1 MNSRVSLE
9 VPLHFGENIRMSI
22 LLETRALVK
31 RYSDLT
37 AVDGL
42 NLKIRTGTCFGL
54 LGPNGAG
61 KTTTLE
67 MIEGILPPTT
77 GEIIYR
83 GEKIGRKFSEEIGIQ
98 FQSTALPD
106 YLKVREVLNLF
117 SAFYKKHMS
126 FDELKDLCDL
136 GEFWERDASKLSGG
150 QRQRVLLA
158 LALVNDPEIVFLDE
172 PTTGLDPAA
181 RRRFWELVGLIRKRG
196 KTIVLTTHY
205 MEEAY
210 ELCEEIA
217 IMNKGKVIAEGSPND
232 LLKAHFRGISIRLPK
247 TAELKLEAHSLAGS
261 EVFDR
266 GEAYEI
272 LTEDTNLTLRALL
285 ERSIPLQDIQIRS
298 RNLEDLFLKLT
309 GKGFQ
314 NEEAAS
320 AHQGA

>member
-1 MNSRVSLE
+1 M
-9 VPLHFGENIRMSI
+9 
-22 LLETRALVK
+22 ETRALVK
-31 RYSDLT
+31 RYPTLT

-42 NLKIRTGTCFGL
+42 DLKIRAGICFGL

-67 MIEGILPPTT
+67 MIEGILPATS
-77 GEIIYR
+77 GEILYR

-106 YLKVREVLNLF
+106 YLQVHEVLALF
-117 SAFYKKHMS
+117 SAFYQKHMS
-126 FDELKDLCDL
+126 IEELKGLCDL
-136 GEFWERDASKLSGG
+136 DEFWRRDASKLSGG

-172 PTTGLDPAA
+172 PTTGLDPQA

-210 ELCEEIA
+210 ELCDEIA
-217 IMNKGKVIAEGSPND
+217 IMNHGKVIAEGSPND
-232 LLKAHFRGISIRLPK
+232 LLKTHFRGIAIRLPK
-247 TAELKLEAHSLAGS
+247 NSSIRLAGRS
-261 EVFDR
+261 IDGAEVFDR
-266 GEAYEI
+266 GDAYEI
-272 LTEDTNLTLRALL
+272 LTEDPNRTLKTLL
-285 ERSIPLQDIQIRS
+285 DREIPLQEIQVRS

-309 GKGFQ
+309 GKGF
-314 NEEAAS
+314 NHEEAVRAD
-320 AHQGA
+320 

>member
-1 MNSRVSLE
+1 
-9 VPLHFGENIRMSI
+9 MSI

-31 RYSDLT
+31 RYPDLT

-42 NLKIRTGTCFGL
+42 NLTIHRERCFGL

-67 MIEGILPPTT
+67 MIEGILPPTS
-77 GEIIYR
+77 GEILYR

-106 YLKVREVLNLF
+106 YLQVHEVLTLF
-117 SAFYKKHMS
+117 SAFYRKHMS

-136 GEFWERDASKLSGG
+136 GEFWRRDASRLSGG

-172 PTTGLDPAA
+172 PTTGLDPQA

-210 ELCEEIA
+210 ELCDEIA
-217 IMNKGKVIAEGSPND
+217 IMNRGKVIAEGSPNE
-232 LLKAHFRGISIRLPK
+232 LLKTHFRGISIRLPK
-247 TAELKLEAHSLAGS
+247 DPKFALAADSLRGS

-266 GEAYEI
+266 GDAYEI
-272 LTEDTNLTLRALL
+272 FTEDPNETLRALL
-285 ERSIPLQDIQIRS
+285 ERSIPLHEIQVRS

-309 GKGFQ
+309 GKGF
-314 NEEAAS
+314 NHEEAAR
-320 AHQGA
+320 ADHGA

>member
-1 MNSRVSLE
+1 M
-9 VPLHFGENIRMSI
+9 PI
-22 LLETRALVK
+22 LLQTKALVK
-31 RYSDLT
+31 KYDELSAVNGLDLT
-37 AVDGL
+37 IK
-42 NLKIRTGTCFGL
+42 NGTCFGL

-67 MIEGILPPTT
+67 MIEGILPPTS
-77 GEIIYR
+77 GEILYR
-83 GEKIGRKFSEEIGIQ
+83 GEKIDRKFSEEIGIQ

-106 YLKVREVLNLF
+106 FLQVHEVLTLF

-136 GEFWERDASKLSGG
+136 GEFWDRDASKLSGG

-172 PTTGLDPAA
+172 PTTGLDPSA

-210 ELCEEIA
+210 ELCDEIA
-217 IMNKGKVIAEGSPND
+217 IMSRGKIIAEGSPND
-232 LLKAHFRGISIRLPK
+232 LLKTHFKGISIRLPK
-247 TAELKLEAHSLAGS
+247 SDGFLLDANSIAGS
-261 EVFDR
+261 EIFDR
-266 GEAYEI
+266 GDAYEI
-272 LTEDTNLTLRALL
+272 FTEDPNLTLRGLID
-285 ERSIPLQDIQIRS
+285 RSIPLRDIQVRS

-314 NEEAAS
+314 NEETHS

>member
-1 MNSRVSLE
+1 
-9 VPLHFGENIRMSI
+9 MST

-31 RYSDLT
+31 RYPELT

-42 NLKIRTGTCFGL
+42 DLSIHSGTCFGL

-67 MIEGILPPTT
+67 MIEGILPPTS
-77 GEIIYR
+77 GEILYR
-83 GEKIGRKFSEEIGIQ
+83 GKPIDRAFSEAIGIQ

-106 YLKVREVLNLF
+106 YLQVREVLSLF
-117 SAFYKKHMS
+117 SAFYEKHMN

-136 GEFWERDASKLSGG
+136 GEFWKRDASKLSGG

-172 PTTGLDPAA
+172 PTTGLDPQA
-181 RRRFWELVGLIRKRG
+181 RRRFWELVSLIRKRG

-210 ELCEEIA
+210 ELCDEIA
-217 IMNKGKVIAEGSPND
+217 IMNHGKIIAQGSPNS

-247 TAELKLEAHSLAGS
+247 SAEFTLDGIQLETS
-261 EVFDR
+261 EIFDR
-266 GEAYEI
+266 GDAYEI
-272 LTEDTNLTLRALL
+272 LTEDPNLTLKALI
-285 ERSIPLQDIQIRS
+285 ERSVPLEEIQIRS

-309 GKGFQ
+309 GKGFHH
-314 NEEAAS
+314 EEVTS
-320 AHQGA
+320 AHQGT

>member
-1 MNSRVSLE
+1 M
-9 VPLHFGENIRMSI
+9 PI
-22 LLETRALVK
+22 LLQTKALVK
-31 RYSDLT
+31 KYDELSAVNGLDLT
-37 AVDGL
+37 IKSGA
-42 NLKIRTGTCFGL
+42 CFGL

-67 MIEGILPPTT
+67 MIEGILPPTS
-77 GEIIYR
+77 GEILYR
-83 GEKIGRKFSEEIGIQ
+83 GEKIDRKFSEEIGIQ

-106 YLKVREVLNLF
+106 FLQVHEVLTLF

-136 GEFWERDASKLSGG
+136 GEFWDRDASKLSGG

-172 PTTGLDPAA
+172 PTTGLDPSA

-210 ELCEEIA
+210 ELCDEIA
-217 IMNKGKVIAEGSPND
+217 IMSRGKIIAEGSPND
-232 LLKAHFRGISIRLPK
+232 LLKTHFKGISIRLPK
-247 TAELKLEAHSLAGS
+247 SDGFSLDANSIAGS
-261 EVFDR
+261 EIFDR
-266 GEAYEI
+266 GDAYEI
-272 LTEDTNLTLRALL
+272 FTEDPNSTLRGLID
-285 ERSIPLQDIQIRS
+285 RSIPLRDIQVRS

-314 NEEAAS
+314 NEEAPR
-320 AHQGA
+320 AH

>member
-1 MNSRVSLE
+1 METV
-9 VPLHFGENIRMSI
+9 
-22 LLETRALVK
+22 LETRALIK

-42 NLKIRTGTCFGL
+42 DLRISEGACFGL

-67 MIEGILPPTT
+67 MIEGILPPTS
-77 GEIIYR
+77 GEILYR

-106 YLKVREVLNLF
+106 FLRVHEVLKLF
-117 SAFYKKHMS
+117 SAFYQKHMS
-126 FDELKDLCDL
+126 LNELKDLCDL
-136 GEFWERDASKLSGG
+136 GDFWNRDASKLSGG

-158 LALVNDPEIVFLDE
+158 LALVNDPSLVFLDE
-172 PTTGLDPAA
+172 PTTGLDPQA

-210 ELCEEIA
+210 ELCDSIA
-217 IMNKGKVIAEGSPND
+217 IMNHGKIIAEGTPND
-232 LLKAHFRGISIRLPK
+232 LLKQHFHGISIRLPK
-247 TAELKLEAHSLAGS
+247 GGGFNLTPDNVKGA

-266 GEAYEI
+266 GEAFEV
-272 LTEDTNLTLRALL
+272 LTEDPNTTLQRLIDL
-285 ERSIPLQDIQIRS
+285 GIPLKEVQIRS

-309 GKGFQ
+309 GKGFHH
-314 NEEAAS
+314 EEASRADPR
-320 AHQGA
+320 A